1 MCVQFKDSA
10 SKISTHPRFLPI
22 YRRLRTKDT
31 NECLYQ
37 KSACKEYRTEGVYCR
52 YILRK
57 RISVLAFSGECSKVK
72 DEFVVGK
79 TGSDGY

>member
-1 MCVQFKDSA
+1 MCA
-10 SKISTHPRFLPI
+10 
-22 YRRLRTKDT
+22 
-31 NECLYQ
+31 CLYQ
-37 KSACKEYRTEGVYCR
+37 KSVCKEYRTEGVYFR

>member
-1 MCVQFKDSA
+1 MNKLIKLKKSGGGDVMCA
-10 SKISTHPRFLPI
+10 
-22 YRRLRTKDT
+22 
-31 NECLYQ
+31 CLYQ
-37 KSACKEYRTEGVYCR
+37 KSVCKEYRTEGVYFR